1 MRLNKKN
8 LIYLFLIIFIF
19 TLHQFIFLDFF
30 PNSKNRIGPDYEY
43 FLPNFLYG
51 KIWFKNNF
59 LSIPWFSPSFCCG
72 TPFYPDPQNMFYSVQ
87 QIFFILFE
95 PIFATKLMF
104 SYFSLIG
111 YLGTFLLLRKRFN
124 FSFESSF
131 LGSVIFLFNGFFVYR
146 SIIGHVAYI
155 NFTFIPIY
163 CFFLFGSINAINKFK
178 GNIYLI
184 ISSIILSS
192 LIYSGSG
199 PILSIIVII
208 IFSISIIFYLHK
220 KNIFLI
226 LKKLIL
232 SLFLTILFSLS
243 KIISSLIYLSN
254 FERVYPSIYFENIID
269 FLKFSF
275 TSLFL
280 FPSVDFF
287 NNQIINGV
295 TRKLFVHEL
304 EYGLS
309 IIPLLLFFLI
319 ILKFNYF
326 KIYFK
331 NIRYL
336 IIFIFLLSI
345 PILFNTDFFNF
356 QNAIKNIPI
365 IKSSW
370 VQIRWLS
377 FYILPVIFLS
387 VFIFDKAINRKYRIH
402 FSIFFISI
410 IFIQNLYYDKSY
422 YDNQNYNPSNMVN
435 LFYKINQDKN
445 VKIEAI
451 GTIVNSENKIF
462 NNGIRNDFFSDNISS
477 LFCYQPIFGYSL
489 EKFPKDKLI
498 LNKKIKLKNS
508 NLLIGDLKIS
518 KNGNENFNFLNP
530 SCLIFPNANDC
541 KAGDLFKVSDENN
554 FKNFINYKKINF
566 KKNKLQIISDIITLI
581 SLVLFIV
588 LLILNIYFYKKK

>member
-1 MRLNKKN
+1 MHLNKKN

-30 PNSKNRIGPDYEY
+30 PNSKNRIGHDYEY

-387 VFIFDKAINRKYRIH
+387 VFIFDKVINCKYRIH

-410 IFIQNLYYDKSY
+410 IFIQNFYYDKSY

>member
-1 MRLNKKN
+1 MHLNKKN

-30 PNSKNRIGPDYEY
+30 PNSKNRIGHDYEY

-178 GNIYLI
+178 SNIYLI

-208 IFSISIIFYLHK
+208 IFSISIIFYLHN

-254 FERVYPSIYFENIID
+254 FERVYPSIYFENIFD

-387 VFIFDKAINRKYRIH
+387 VFIFDKVINCKYRIH

-410 IFIQNLYYDKSY
+410 IFIQNFYYDKSY

-489 EKFPKDKLI
+489 QKFPKDKLI

-508 NLLIGDLKIS
+508 NLLIGDLNIS
-518 KNGNENFNFLNP
+518 KNSNENFNFLNP